1 MNKYDSYKY
10 DCDPK
15 QQATKGNVKFCVI
28 RKCTFVAEVYGND
41 GILEIVSTEF
51 RIVATSRAQEE
62 GMDTE

>member
-41 GILEIVSTEF
+41 GILEIVST
-51 RIVATSRAQEE
+51 
-62 GMDTE
+62 